1 MCGLLPRGPNGPSDP
16 DEVIGGSAHGGQVR
30 VDQGVLEDG
39 IGVVASSANVSSL
52 GENGVA

>member
-16 DEVIGGSAHGGQVR
+16 HEVIGGSAHGGQVR